1 MTRLEK
7 IFFFFLQ
14 FYFTFLLHGMWDLCS
29 LSRDRTRVPVMGT
42 CPLQWKHGVLTTGPP
57 GSPRKT
63 FFFFFLIEL
72 VSPSSNSCLPLLQGN
87 RDENQNV
94 NHQLAQEDAQRLYQA
109 GEGRLGTDESC
120 FNMILATRSF
130 PQLKATM
137 EAYSRV

>member
-1 MTRLEK
+1 VTRLEK
-7 IFFFFLQ
+7 LF
-14 FYFTFLLHGMWDLCS
+14 
-29 LSRDRTRVPVMGT
+29 
-42 CPLQWKHGVLTTGPP
+42 K
-57 GSPRKT
+57 
-63 FFFFFLIEL
+63 IEL
-72 VSPSSNSCLPLLQGN
+72 VSLFSNSCLPLLQGN

-94 NHQLAQEDAQRLYQA
+94 NPQMAQEDAQRLYQA